1 MISSMN
7 ISAVKQICSW
17 KYPAPY
23 DVYNYM
29 SFEEAVKTNSPLLNA
44 ENKDNYLCFWE
55 NDILTA
61 YINIYRKDSKI
72 FLGIGIMPD
81 YCGKGLGKAY
91 LEKGISVAKSRYPKS
106 EIWVEVRSWNKRA
119 VKCYEKCGFKEQ
131 YRKIIKDRFKNNTG
145 FVFMKR

>member
-7 ISAVKQICSW
+7 ISAVKNICSW
-17 KYPAPY
+17 QYPTPY
-23 DVYNYM
+23 DIYNYM

-55 NDILTA
+55 KDTLTA
-61 YINIYRKDSKI
+61 YISIYKKDKKA
-72 FLGIGIMPD
+72 FLGIGLAPGL
-81 YCGKGLGKAY
+81 CGKGLGKMY
-91 LEKGISVAKSRYPKS
+91 LEKGVSEAKSRYPES

-119 VKCYEKCGFKEQ
+119 IKCYEKCGFKEI
-131 YRKIIKDRFKNNTG
+131 YKEIITDRFENKVE